1 MQVVDIVVAE
11 MHVNVDLALTELKL
25 LKKAMD
31 NCTVSYNS
39 SKPEDVEY
47 YTSFMTFYELVKGIV
62 EGADNVVEQ

>member
-11 MHVNVDLALTELKL
+11 MHVNVDLTLTELKL

-39 SKPEDVEY
+39 SNKEDVEY
-47 YTSFMTFYELVKGIV
+47 YTTFMSFYELTKGIV

>member
-11 MHVNVDLALTELKL
+11 MHVNVDLTLTELKL

-39 SKPEDVEY
+39 SNTEDTEY
-47 YTSFMTFYELVKGIV
+47 YSAFMAFYEFTKGIV
-62 EGADNVVEQ
+62 EGADNVVE

>member
-11 MHVNVDLALTELKL
+11 MHVNVDLTLTELKL

-39 SKPEDVEY
+39 SNNTDVEY
-47 YTSFMTFYELVKGIV
+47 YTAFMSFYELAKGIV
-62 EGADNVVEQ
+62 EGADNVVE